1 MANYMLRRLLQAI
14 VTVFAVVS
22 ITFVFG
28 RISGNPAAQ
37 MLPENASDEQIRAL
51 GDELGFNRP
60 YLEQY
65 FDYLGGILHGDFQN
79 SYRVSGSSSMSL
91 VLDRLPSSLHLGI
104 AGFALGLLLAFVAV
118 LVMQRTQN
126 RWVRS
131 FFLAI
136 GSLRASIPDFFF
148 GLILVLLF
156 SVQFGLLP
164 SLGNAL
170 PQSVIMPALTIATAQ
185 FVVYMRL
192 LDSSMTGEN
201 QTDYV
206 RTANAKG
213 ESPRFII
220 LREVLPNAVLPV
232 LTVAGMNLGM
242 FLGGLV
248 LIENVFAWPGLG
260 QLIVN
265 SVHARDFPVVQSGLI
280 MVALLFVVANM
291 LVDLIQAALD
301 PRVRLS

>member
-1 MANYMLRRLLQAI
+1 VANYMLRRLLQAI
-14 VTVFAVVS
+14 VTIFAVVS

-28 RISGNPAAQ
+28 RIAGNPAAQ
-37 MLPENASDEQIRAL
+37 MLPENASDEQIKAL
-51 GDELGFNRP
+51 SDELGFNRP

-65 FDYLGGILHGDFQN
+65 VDYLGGILHGDFQD
-79 SYRVSGSSSMSL
+79 SYRVAGSSSMSL
-91 VLDRLPSSLHLGI
+91 VLDRLPSSLYLGVV
-104 AGFALGLLLAFVAV
+104 GFALGLLLAFIAV
-118 LVMQRTQN
+118 VVMQRTRN
-126 RWVRS
+126 RWLRS
-131 FFLAI
+131 FFLAV

-156 SVQFGLLP
+156 SVQLGLLP

-170 PQSVIMPALTIATAQ
+170 PQSVLMPALTIATAQ

-201 QTDYV
+201 ETDYV

-213 ESPRFII
+213 ESPRFVM

-280 MVALLFVVANM
+280 MVALLFVAANM